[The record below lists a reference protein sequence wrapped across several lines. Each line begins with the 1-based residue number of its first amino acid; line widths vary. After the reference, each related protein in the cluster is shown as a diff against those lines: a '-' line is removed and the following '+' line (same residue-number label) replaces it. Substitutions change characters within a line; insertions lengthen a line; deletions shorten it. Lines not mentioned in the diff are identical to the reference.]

1 MTTLEPNR
9 ATRHKCAAFI
19 LRECL
24 ALNVRVGTNGDAIVV
39 IAPMRVPR
47 EVRRQLELALDEYR
61 EEVID
66 LIQRENSVIR
76 RRA

>member
-1 MTTLEPNR
+1 MSFPSFDAYCEV
-9 ATRHKCAAFI
+9 AFI
-19 LRECL
+19 LREAQ
-24 ALNVRVGTNGDAIVV
+24 ALGIRVGTDGTELVML
-39 IAPMRVPR
+39 APMRVPR